1 MFRNLLDQILNSKG
15 IDERDI
21 YQLLSSHVLTDEEIF
36 AISRVIFENQNLNI
50 FFSRNIGGTEVRVK
64 IFDIEIDYDLYS
76 IDKRRLASVQV
87 NFKDLTLFVCY
98 DDIKVDLK
106 LDLLDYS
113 GNQNKNVLYLRMQV
127 LNEILTRYYSKILYA
142 IYNEKRRRF
151 W

>member
-64 IFDIEIDYDLYS
+64 IFDIEIDYELYS
-76 IDKRRLASVQV
+76 VDKRRLASVQV

-98 DDIKVDLK
+98 NDIKVDLK